1 MFRKLF
7 AHIRIGFLQEFAY
20 PISLVFFLILPL
32 AFTAAVSAG
41 LKGIMSSGNES
52 PQVYATQ
59 INVLS
64 HDEGFLVDALME
76 SLAKNNLAPQ
86 LVDSLPEDVYG
97 LEIPQ
102 DFSQKLLSGEDVTVV
117 LHTRPTNS
125 ASQAVEQYVRGAISH
140 LGGAA
145 LVAEMGLEQARK
157 DGVVQSVEEERSL
170 FENILHET
178 LINSEE
184 PIATTTVE
192 WAGGVTIVQERTNAT
207 SSEQAS
213 AGQIVTWTQITF
225 LAAAEVFVAE
235 REGGTLKRLLVSR
248 SSRAITMTGKLISR
262 LLLGLLQ
269 MAVLFIGGALI
280 FGVRWSKD
288 PLALAAVSLAF
299 ALATVGMGMFI
310 ATLVKTRGQA
320 HSVVIG
326 LAMGLSALGGAWYP
340 LEITPPLYR
349 QIVRILPTDWAM
361 RAFTDLLVRNA
372 DLREVLPAIGVLLAF
387 AVVFIT
393 LGLLRFKKLEQ
404 NQA

>member
-20 PISLVFFLILPL
+20 PISFFFFLILPL

-41 LKGIMSSGNES
+41 LKGLMSDGDET
-52 PQVYATQ
+52 PQIYATQ
-59 INVLS
+59 INVVS
-64 HDEGFLVDALME
+64 HDEGFLVDSLMDI
-76 SLAKNNLAPQ
+76 LAKNFLAPQ
-86 LVDSLPEDVYG
+86 IVDSLPEDAYG

-102 DFSQKLLSGEDVTVV
+102 DFSQKLLAGGDVTVI
-117 LHTRPTNS
+117 LHTRPTSS
-125 ASQAVEQYVRGAISH
+125 ASQAVEQYVRAGISH

-145 LVAEMGLEQARK
+145 LVAEMGLEKARE
-157 DGVVQSVEEERSL
+157 DGVVQDADQERAF
-170 FENILHET
+170 FEDVLRET
-178 LINSEE
+178 LANSEE

-192 WAGGVTIVQERTNAT
+192 WAGGVTIVQERTGAT

-235 REGGTLKRLLVSR
+235 RDRGTLRRLLGSR
-248 SSRAITMTGKLISR
+248 SSRAITLTGKLLSR
-262 LLLGLLQ
+262 LMLGLLQ
-269 MAVLFIGGALI
+269 MAVLFLGGTLI
-280 FGVRWSKD
+280 FGVRWSQD

-310 ATLVKTRGQA
+310 ATLVKTGGQA

-349 QIVRILPTDWAM
+349 QIVHILPTDWAM

-372 DLREVLPAIGVLLAF
+372 GLKDVLPAVGVLLGFAF
-387 AVVFIT
+387 VFIL
-393 LGLLRFKKLEQ
+393 LGLLRFGKLEQ
-404 NQA
+404 DRT